1 MERSR
6 NKVMKAIQIFKNA
19 GRVLWCIMFF
29 AFISV
34 CVPCLARADTGIAER
49 QPAYILSPPS
59 IKTAEATSKAEIVL
73 SWKRVKNAE
82 RYTVYRASE
91 KKGIYKAIKSTS
103 KCLFRDKTGKQ
114 LHTYYY
120 KITAS
125 YQDDAGQWV
134 ESGYSKRVKARVRK
148 IVRKTAYVGDSVMR
162 AFSDYKVLKST
173 KKQKI
178 ITRIGVS
185 TVNFY
190 NSNLMDRL
198 LKFKPD
204 RMFIM
209 LGINALYKGTS
220 PRYMDHVIKYYDRI
234 LKACL
239 KKNPHMEII
248 VMSVSPVGKRA
259 VEKLK
264 DVKLFNRK
272 LKKLLKKYEEVQYMD
287 LFPFMTGSDGYLK
300 KSYNAGDG
308 VHWNPSACR
317 AVLKKMKQFVKI
329 FR

>member
-1 MERSR
+1 
-6 NKVMKAIQIFKNA
+6 
-19 GRVLWCIMFF
+19 
-29 AFISV
+29 
-34 CVPCLARADTGIAER
+34 
-49 QPAYILSPPS
+49 
-59 IKTAEATSKAEIVL
+59 
-73 SWKRVKNAE
+73 
-82 RYTVYRASE
+82 
-91 KKGIYKAIKSTS
+91 
-103 KCLFRDKTGKQ
+103 
-114 LHTYYY
+114 
-120 KITAS
+120 
-125 YQDDAGQWV
+125 
-134 ESGYSKRVKARVRK
+134 
-148 IVRKTAYVGDSVMR
+148 MR

-272 LKKLLKKYEEVQYMD
+272 LMKLLKKYEEVQYMD
-287 LFPFMTGSDGYLK
+287 LFPFMAGSDGYLK